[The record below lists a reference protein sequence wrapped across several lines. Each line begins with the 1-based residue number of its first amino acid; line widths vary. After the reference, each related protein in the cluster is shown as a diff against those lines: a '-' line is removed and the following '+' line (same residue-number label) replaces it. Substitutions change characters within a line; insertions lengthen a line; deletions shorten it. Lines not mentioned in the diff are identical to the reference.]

1 MNPVGI
7 AKAWWL
13 GVMAVVFVGGAAA
26 AVAPRPDV
34 LLLMPDQF
42 RGDAMSGVG
51 HPVVK
56 TPTLDALAAEGA
68 LFRRAYSTTPSC
80 IPARHALLTGQFPQ
94 TSGMVGYKLRPL
106 TVPTLPALLAKGG
119 YATVLV
125 GRNMHQAP
133 ESGTLGYAQQF
144 LGSTYISDDLY
155 DTELKKAAPES
166 GGIRAIINKLQVDTN
181 RWPAKAWPLA
191 EELHPTNWVVQRSR
205 EVLAETPL
213 AQPIFL
219 TASFYAPH
227 PPLFPPARLFEKYLN
242 AQLPPKAM
250 GEWVESAKLSPEGD
264 KAGQRILLEG
274 DTLRRAQAGYF
285 GLIEHLDEQMAVLIA
300 AFKARSER
308 AGRPWLIV
316 VTTDHGEML
325 GDHGYFRKCEPYEG
339 SANIPLLVAG
349 APSLGFAKGVRS
361 MSPAALEDVM
371 PTVLALAGVPRPDK
385 TDGRDLAPVLRK
397 EKGALVREWLH
408 FEHAPIYNPDVGFQ
422 ALTDG
427 RWKYIWRT
435 QSGREQLFDLEA
447 DPQELHDLSAKP
459 EQRAMLDKWRATMV
473 ERMKERPEGFVKD
486 GQLVAGRRYLPLQGD
501 LKSAATKKAKGS

>member
-1 MNPVGI
+1 MILRV
-7 AKAWWL
+7 L
-13 GVMAVVFVGGAAA
+13 GVVLSVVFASAAWS
-26 AVAPRPDV
+26 APRPDV

-106 TVPTLPALLAKGG
+106 TVPTLPALLAKSG

-133 ESGTLGYAQQF
+133 ESGTLGYQRQF

-155 DTELKKAAPES
+155 DSELKKAAPES
-166 GGIRAIINKLQVDTN
+166 GGIRAIINRLEVDTN

-191 EELHPTNWVVQRSR
+191 EDLHPTNWVVRRSR

-213 AQPIFL
+213 EKPVFL

-242 AQLPPKAM
+242 AKLPPTAM
-250 GEWVESAKLSPEGD
+250 GEWVEKTQLSPKGD

-285 GLIEHLDEQMAVLIA
+285 GLIEHLDEQMALLIA

-308 AGRPWLIV
+308 AGRPWLII

-349 APSLGFAKGVRS
+349 APALGFAQGVRS
-361 MSPAALEDVM
+361 FSPAALEDVM
-371 PTVLALAGVPRPDK
+371 PTVLALAGVPRPEK

-397 EKGALVREWLH
+397 EKGAQVREWLH

-435 QSGREQLFDLEA
+435 QSGREQLFDLET
-447 DPQELHDLSAKP
+447 DPQELRDLAVKP
-459 EQRAMLDKWRATMV
+459 EHRATLEKWRATMV
-473 ERMKERPEGFVKD
+473 ERLRARPEGFVKD
-486 GQLVAGRRYLPLQGD
+486 GKLVAGQRYVPLQGD
-501 LKSAATKKAKGS
+501 LKSSAKKAKGP